1 MSRCKKSKRVIKL
14 SAFDQHGKPVKLI
27 FYNFAKRVCIM
38 AKGQRKAPAISQ
50 QEFVNRL
57 LGIQTQVE
65 LEMNIQ
71 ATNR

>member
-1 MSRCKKSKRVIKL
+1 
-14 SAFDQHGKPVKLI
+14 
-27 FYNFAKRVCIM
+27 M